1 MTKVINPKSL
11 RIGDRVTLYQYQD
24 GGDCIR
30 YGTVTGR
37 HRASNSLLIT
47 LDRGYTECWWMNNLA
62 AALND
67 MTTLRLHNQ
76 GRTTEDIAMRIVNG
90 EELS

>member
-1 MTKVINPKSL
+1 MNVINPKSL
-11 RIGDRVTLYQYQD
+11 RIGDRVTLYQYPD
-24 GGDCIR
+24 GGECIR

-37 HRASNSLLIT
+37 HRLSNSLLIT

-67 MTTLRLHNQ
+67 MTELRIHNQ
-76 GRTTEDIAMRIVNG
+76 GKTTEELAHFIVKGEIA
-90 EELS
+90 